1 MNTLPAT
8 PSNALPSSAESHES
22 HCILTQRELYR
33 AIRQQLPTLDE
44 NTSQTLSETNT
55 HDRPVSLSV
64 FLPHPEFNN
73 SEMDCPADTVLL
85 TPPPGNSLTDD
96 VRLMGALLGLILTE
110 HEGADFY
117 RLIER
122 LRKAAKVA
130 REQSGEIGVE
140 KIQNVLQG
148 SISGLN
154 DADQRSLLHRAVA
167 AFRLFLLLTGIAEEY
182 HQSIKLSGLGRQSVS
197 DAINTGRK
205 KQIPTKQ
212 LKSILENL
220 STRLVITAHPTKIL
234 RQTILHHQ
242 KEIFY
247 LLQAM
252 HGPQLTPLQQRDLL
266 DRLAEKVEVLWTT
279 QFSRWTKPEPQEEA
293 NRVLSYLS
301 RALYPTLPQVQQK
314 LIQSLS
320 YFYSDETIIPD
331 HPLMTVGSWVGGDMD
346 GNPTVTPEVFSD
358 ALLKQHRAILGLYA
372 RDLTDIQEKLSQA
385 IHRVTLLPEL
395 RNSIENDLSE
405 MRQANEDTR
414 NYAELL
420 EREPYRLKLTLMS
433 LRLYRTRRQSAFSSV
448 EQQVNSPFTYSQPE
462 ELLKDFNLVRNSLL
476 HQGYRRSVAL
486 HLDSIERA
494 VRTFGFHFASI
505 DLRED
510 TSIINRAAHRVL
522 NITQLAKDAPDTL
535 KLDSTDSQA
544 ETNLLRL
551 ISDEILAPKIV
562 DTRHWEEANA
572 QNKTDDP
579 IEKGVRRI
587 FRMLT
592 VARRAHRMLGL
603 RACHNLILTMTSAPQ
618 DLLAALLMLKTQ
630 GLFFASPESANG
642 FESHMDIVPLFETIP
657 DLVQAARVM
666 KTAFAD
672 PAYRA
677 QLVCRGNRQMIMVGY
692 SDSNKDGG
700 YFTSNW
706 HIYKAQ
712 RELWQV
718 AKEAGVE
725 LRFFHGRG
733 GNLGRGGGPAQRAI
747 AALPSETVTYGQDLT
762 EQGEVLS
769 RYYNV
774 PETGQARCESL
785 LSAMIIKNMETPPD
799 KLTDIQQAGWEEQ
812 AEVLSGF
819 AQAKYSRLVHEN
831 PDFIDYFEQ
840 VTPKEVE
847 LVKIG
852 SRPSHRRAIQSV
864 SDLRAIP
871 WVFRWFQSRQI
882 IPGWYGLGTAL
893 SKFMDEVPDGIQKLQ
908 TLYKKWPFMESV
920 LENSE
925 LILRQTD
932 MSIAQCYCDLST
944 NPDQALA
951 IFHDIE
957 SEYRLTLKMIQ
968 MVTEKPLL
976 SAPESQ
982 VLKQSIEL
990 KEPYLDPLNYIQVQL
1005 LRKYRTL
1012 ITQSPDSP
1020 MLEPYHRVIISS
1032 IEGIATGLGTSG

>member
-8 PSNALPSSAESHES
+8 PFNVPSSESHES

-33 AIRQQLPTLDE
+33 AIRQQLPALDE
-44 NTSQTLSETNT
+44 NTSQTSSEPHTN
-55 HDRPVSLSV
+55 DGPVSLSV
-64 FLPHPEFNN
+64 FLPHPEFND
-73 SEMDCPADTVLL
+73 SETDCPADTVLL
-85 TPPPGNSLTDD
+85 TPPAGNSLTDD

-148 SISGLN
+148 SINGL
-154 DADQRSLLHRAVA
+154 DEADQRSLLHKAVA

-182 HQSIKLSGLGRQSVS
+182 HQSIKLSGLGRQSVA
-197 DAINTGRK
+197 DAINAGRK
-205 KQIPTKQ
+205 RQISAQQ

-314 LIQSLS
+314 LVQSLS
-320 YFYSDETIIPD
+320 YFYSDETLIPD
-331 HPLMTVGSWVGGDMD
+331 HALMTVGSWVGGDMD

-395 RNSIENDLSE
+395 RISIENDLNE

-448 EQQVNSPFTYSQPE
+448 EQPANSPFTYAQPE

-486 HLDSIERA
+486 HIDSIERA

-522 NITQLAKDAPDTL
+522 NITQLAKDIPDTL
-535 KLDSTDSQA
+535 KLDSADNKVEA
-544 ETNLLRL
+544 NLLRL

-562 DTRHWEEANA
+562 DTRHWEEANV
-572 QNKTDDP
+572 QNQTDDP
-579 IEKGVRRI
+579 IEKGIRRI

-603 RACHNLILTMTSAPQ
+603 QACHNLILTMTSAPQ

-630 GLFFASPESANG
+630 GLFFAAPESENG

-666 KTAFAD
+666 KIAFAD

-677 QLVCRGNRQMIMVGY
+677 QLACRGNRQMIMVGY

-718 AKEAGVE
+718 AKETGIE

-785 LSAMIIKNMETPPD
+785 LSAMIIKNMELPPD
-799 KLTDIQQAGWEEQ
+799 NLIDKKHSEWEEQ
-812 AEVLSGF
+812 AEILSGF
-819 AQAKYSRLVHEN
+819 ARAKYSRLVHEN

-893 SKFMDEVPDGIQKLQ
+893 SKFIDEVPDGTQKLQ
-908 TLYKKWPFMESV
+908 TLYKKWPFMESL

-957 SEYRLTLKMIQ
+957 SEYLLTLKMIQ
-968 MVTEKPLL
+968 AVTEKPLL